1 MRIFEHE
8 SALWA
13 PELIDAEVGSA
24 LRRVVRG
31 GRKSTDR
38 AGEALEEL
46 RRLPIHRISHERLA
60 PFAWLLRDNVSFYD
74 GLYVALAQLL
84 DEPLLTFD
92 ARLARA
98 GVDAEIE
105 VLRSGVEALGGELLG
120 AAAPEL
126 DLHEDVVAVALEGVE
141 GDQGEAA
148 LGDLFLVDGLA
159 RRARRWRRRR
169 RGPAA
174 GPRPG

>member
-1 MRIFEHE
+1 MPVIDASVVVELLAFGEHGDVARARILTGE

-13 PELIDAEVGSA
+13 PELLDAEVGSA
-24 LRRVVRG
+24 LRGAVRG
-31 GRKSTDR
+31 RAEEADR

-46 RRLPIHRISHERLA
+46 RRLPVHRISHERLT

-92 ARLARA
+92 ARLARS

-105 VLRSGVEALGGELLG
+105 VLAQ
-120 AAAPEL
+120 A
-126 DLHEDVVAVALEGVE
+126 
-141 GDQGEAA
+141 
-148 LGDLFLVDGLA
+148 
-159 RRARRWRRRR
+159 
-169 RGPAA
+169 
-174 GPRPG
+174 